1 MGAMKKAETE
11 TGLETAA
18 GVGMGGGT
26 DSGVRAR
33 TVRAERAERAGA
45 TVSAG
50 RLAGK
55 TALVTGGSR
64 GIGRGIAERLG
75 RDGAL
80 VAVHY
85 GSNEAAAK
93 ETVAAIERSGGA
105 AFAIGAEL
113 GRPGD
118 ARALWAAFDAHADG
132 LDILVNNA
140 GIGTS
145 RPFADTDEA
154 EFDRLFAVNA
164 KAPYFITQLAVERLR
179 DGGRIINISSGVSHA
194 AVLPDIM
201 TYAMTKGALDVFT
214 RNLSKVLGPR
224 GITVN
229 AVAPGIVDT
238 DVNAAWLRGEE
249 NREAWEGAAAM
260 SALGRVGTVE
270 DIADVV
276 AFLASPDGRWVTG
289 QWIDATGG
297 SLA

>member
-1 MGAMKKAETE
+1 MGALKGNA
-11 TGLETAA
+11 TGAASGEATPGAA
-18 GVGMGGGT
+18 GLT
-26 DSGVRAR
+26 
-33 TVRAERAERAGA
+33 AGSTA
-45 TVSAG
+45 GSAAG
-50 RLAGK
+50 RLAGR

-75 RDGAL
+75 RDGARI
-80 VAVHY
+80 AVHY

-93 ETVAAIERSGGA
+93 ETVAAIERAGGS

-118 ARALWAAFDAHADG
+118 AEALWSAFDAHADG
-132 LDILVNNA
+132 VDILVNNA

-164 KAPYFITQLAVERLR
+164 KAPYFITQLAAERLR
-179 DGGRIINISSGVSHA
+179 DGGRIINISSGVSRA
-194 AVLPDIM
+194 AVMPDIL

-229 AVAPGIVDT
+229 SVAPGVVDT
-238 DVNAAWLRGEE
+238 DVNAAWLRGEG
-249 NREAWEGAAAM
+249 NEAAWAGAAAL
-260 SALGRVGTVE
+260 SALGKVGTVE

-289 QWIDATGG
+289 QWLDATGG

>member
-1 MGAMKKAETE
+1 MRAADVSAVE
-11 TGLETAA
+11 TG
-18 GVGMGGGT
+18 
-26 DSGVRAR
+26 
-33 TVRAERAERAGA
+33 AGA
-45 TVSAG
+45 GTAGTGTAVAGTTGG
-50 RLAGK
+50 RLVGR

-64 GIGRGIAERLG
+64 GIGRGIAERLA
-75 RDGAL
+75 RDGAR
-80 VAVHY
+80 VGVHY
-85 GSNEAAAK
+85 GSNAAAAK
-93 ETVAAIERSGGA
+93 ETVAAIERSGGS

-113 GRPGD
+113 GVPGD
-118 ARALWAAFDAHADG
+118 AAALWAAFDAHADG

-154 EFDRLFAVNA
+154 EYDRLFAVNA
-164 KAPYFITQLAVERLR
+164 RAPYFITRLGTERLR
-179 DGGRIINISSGVSHA
+179 DGGRVINISSGVSHA

-249 NREAWEGAAAM
+249 NKDAWEGAAAM
-260 SALGRVGTVE
+260 SALGRVGTTQ